1 MDIEGGEV
9 ADLAADEI
17 GAQELARIMPGGA
30 VGGEDAMAKKRDE
43 SVFSALSQAPTF
55 EIQG

>member
-43 SVFSALSQAPTF
+43 SVFSALS
-55 EIQG
+55 